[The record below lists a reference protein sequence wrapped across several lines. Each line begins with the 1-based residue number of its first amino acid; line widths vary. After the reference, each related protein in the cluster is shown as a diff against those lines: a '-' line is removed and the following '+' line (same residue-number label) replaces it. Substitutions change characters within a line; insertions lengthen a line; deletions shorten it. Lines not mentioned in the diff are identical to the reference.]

1 MIQEEDED
9 DEETRSL
16 QQAMGQA
23 PQSSSPGPNESEIET
38 EEKSSDLLI
47 PEANADDEMIVVS
60 PISASEQLSQ
70 EFQLSRS
77 DEMSLTG
84 KESEQSSV
92 VTVGQ
97 KRANL
102 KVIITKTTS
111 DEASES
117 ERTSSSA
124 FPSSEN
130 VTEREESLQTVGADI
145 SRDDTSAEVE
155 FTSGIPTIE
164 TATSE
169 GEAHFKKSAFYV
181 LVEEEEIE
189 DDEETK
195 QRKFERIKLELKFKE
210 LFGEHSR
217 FKHLNN
223 QIQNKLANYYKKKA
237 EESKIE
243 LKKPQADYDQRY
255 GKFMDVLAKVQDTYN
270 EENDHFQEQIDELSG
285 NCEEQQQLTDY
296 AWRMFQ
302 SRKKVVAKNA
312 LNKRLGR
319 QAALQE
325 LERVQSIEE
334 QKEKE
339 MRQIRFLIIKM
350 KNKLKYYEH
359 QLKAKEELA
368 DGLNL
373 IDYEQLKIENQ
384 SYSEKIE
391 ERIEEVTKMKK
402 KIASTIEVL
411 THIKEKLEY
420 VEKENEE
427 KKIRLREV
435 EAVVAQKREILT
447 KTKQARDRV
456 RTANHELKE
465 KCGLL
470 CNKLLL
476 RDLEDN
482 VDANERLH
490 HQLEELKRRHTDLTL
505 DSYGIKKKI
514 EWVKMGQAQ
523 T

>member
-1 MIQEEDED
+1 MIQEEDEA
-9 DEETRSL
+9 DEEIQSL
-16 QQAMGQA
+16 QQTTSQA
-23 PQSSSPGPNESEIET
+23 PQSSSPVPNESEIET
-38 EEKSSDLLI
+38 EEQSSDLLI
-47 PEANADDEMIVVS
+47 PEVNANEEVVEVS
-60 PISASEQLSQ
+60 PISASEQHSQ
-70 EFQLSRS
+70 EFPLSRS
-77 DEMSLTG
+77 DELSLTG

-92 VTVGQ
+92 ATVGQ
-97 KRANL
+97 KRINL

-130 VTEREESLQTVGADI
+130 VAEKEESLQTVGTDI
-145 SRDDTSAEVE
+145 SHDDTSAEME

-169 GEAHFKKSAFYV
+169 GEEASIA
-181 LVEEEEIE
+181 EEEEIE
-189 DDEETK
+189 EDEETK

-210 LFGEHSR
+210 LFDEHSR
-217 FKHLNN
+217 FKLLNT

-255 GKFMDVLAKVQDTYN
+255 GKFMDVLAKVQDTYK

-514 EWVKMGQAQ
+514 EWVKMGQVQ